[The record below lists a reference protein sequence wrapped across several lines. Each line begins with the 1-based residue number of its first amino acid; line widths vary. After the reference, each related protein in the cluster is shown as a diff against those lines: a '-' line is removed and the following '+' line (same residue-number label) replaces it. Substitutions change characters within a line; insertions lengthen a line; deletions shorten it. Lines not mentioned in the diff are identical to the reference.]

1 MEPESFESP
10 HKLDKGQR
18 IGVAL
23 LICITVLLVGVSIF
37 QFKSNI
43 FAYGRRVK
51 SDDLASMDP
60 ATRAKNE
67 EAALKASD
75 TDSDGLSDFD
85 ELAVY
90 HSSPY
95 MKDTDSDGAGDGE
108 EVRRGTSPIC
118 PEGKDCLFNSLVA
131 NAQAS
136 STVPSAQT
144 SVDLLKPSPDAQPL
158 PQTFTITQIREALI
172 ENGVPKDQVDAMKDE
187 ELMQLVKEAQ
197 EENNAAPA
205 SGG

>member
-1 MEPESFESP
+1 MEQESFESP

-51 SDDLASMDP
+51 SGDLASVDP

-67 EAALKASD
+67 EAVLKAAD
-75 TDSDGLSDFD
+75 TDTDGLSDYD
-85 ELAVY
+85 ELAIY

-95 MKDTDSDGAGDGE
+95 MKDTDSDGAADGE
-108 EVRRGTSPIC
+108 EVRRGTSPTC

-131 NAQAS
+131 GTQAS
-136 STVPSAQT
+136 STVPTALT
-144 SVDLLKPSPDAQPL
+144 STDIVKPSVQSAPG
-158 PQTFTITQIREALI
+158 TFTLSQIREALI

-187 ELMQLVKEAQ
+187 ELMKLVKEAQ